1 MAEEKIERYDW
12 VTSDMFNEVLETIM
26 MENTETLLHVPGV
39 FEALSEHFN
48 NEVLQRCEE
57 QRDDPPPHEK
67 PEKPVP
73 PNDPE
78 GK

>member
-1 MAEEKIERYDW
+1 MKKERYDW
-12 VTSDMFNEVLETIM
+12 VTQDMFNEVLETIM

-57 QRDDPPPHEK
+57 QRDEEK
-67 PEKPVP
+67 RDAE
-73 PNDPE
+73 
-78 GK
+78 

>member
-1 MAEEKIERYDW
+1 MKKERYDW
-12 VTSDMFNEVLETIM
+12 VTQDMFNEVLETIM

-57 QRDDPPPHEK
+57 QRLEEARDAE
-67 PEKPVP
+67 
-73 PNDPE
+73 
-78 GK
+78 

>member
-1 MAEEKIERYDW
+1 MVVFHHIIAGKKERYDW
-12 VTSDMFNEVLETIM
+12 VTQDMFNEVLETIM

-57 QRDDPPPHEK
+57 QRLEEARDAE
-67 PEKPVP
+67 
-73 PNDPE
+73 
-78 GK
+78 